1 MSTLPP
7 ASLAVGGPLLAHEA
21 STSSGPGSAR
31 PGSMIRA
38 RRLKL
43 QIFRITVFMVLGA
56 FFLVPIG
63 AMFEFSTRGQNVS
76 SPRTLDAWNAI
87 VHVPELVQAVG
98 ASLQLAAITSIAMLV
113 LLLPTMVWVRLRL
126 PNLNRIIEFISLLP
140 LTVPAIALVV
150 GMVPEY
156 RWIRINVS
164 DSILILSFAYLIL
177 VLPYTY
183 RTLDAGLAAIDLKTL
198 TEAARSLGA
207 GWATVM
213 LRVVVPNMSSAILNA
228 CLLSVALVLGEFTFA
243 NLLNFENLQVAI
255 LYVGLVSATTSIA
268 TAVASL
274 LFAFALL
281 MILSF
286 VGRPRDR
293 VARAEETVMPGPL
306 SPSLTDP
313 PRFRRGGSL

>member
-1 MSTLPP
+1 
-7 ASLAVGGPLLAHEA
+7 
-21 STSSGPGSAR
+21 
-31 PGSMIRA
+31 MIRA

-293 VARAEETVMPGPL
+293 VARAEETVIPGPL

-313 PRFRRGGSL
+313 PRFRRGGSLGPK